1 MSIEHKGFVKWLYA
15 FIPVHIGNAVILFA
29 MQCFRFFQR
38 HGFMYAASHFELNRR
53 GLSLLKEEEPALFLR
68 FIECQNRLS
77 GLYLGMSTMDKAG
90 CEVIAVYN
98 ALTAFD
104 IEGRS
109 IPKLI
114 EGFEKDGIMHSGRY
128 GVSVSA
134 MKDMLG
140 RFGLK
145 VDMTSKKDKM
155 RALFE
160 KSKVMI
166 LTMYND
172 KKDLGQQ
179 VHSVMIE
186 SADKGTDAGE
196 QYAECAGEYKK
207 EYFVHN
213 MYGDGRVMGPYN
225 DWDDMLARLRDG
237 RIGPISLMGIS
248 KM

>member
-1 MSIEHKGFVKWLYA
+1 MSSEHRGFLKWLYA
-15 FIPVHIGNAVILFA
+15 FIPLHIGNGIILFA

-38 HGFMYAASHFELNRR
+38 HGFVYAASHFDLNIK
-53 GLSLLKEEEPALFLR
+53 GLNLLKEDEPAIFDR
-68 FIECQNRLS
+68 FIECQNRF
-77 GLYLGMSTMDKAG
+77 GCLYLGMSTMDKAG

-98 ALTAFD
+98 ALTALD
-104 IEGRS
+104 VADRS
-109 IPKLI
+109 LPKLI

-128 GVSVSA
+128 GVSVPA
-134 MKDMLG
+134 MKDALIKA
-140 RFGLK
+140 GLK

-155 RALFE
+155 KALFE

-186 SADKGTDAGE
+186 SAEGRTDAE
-196 QYAECAGEYKK
+196 TKK

-213 MYGDGRVMGPYN
+213 MYGDGRVMGPYY

-237 RIGPISLMGIS
+237 KTGPISLMGIN